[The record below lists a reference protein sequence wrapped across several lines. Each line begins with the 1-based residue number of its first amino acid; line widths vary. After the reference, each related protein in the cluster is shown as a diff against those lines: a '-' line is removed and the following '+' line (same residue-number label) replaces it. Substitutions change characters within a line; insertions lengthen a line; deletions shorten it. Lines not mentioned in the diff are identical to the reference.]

1 MGEDLREQVKSQYAR
16 AALAALST
24 GEGGKASC
32 CEPSSCCGGS
42 PGCSCGT
49 HEPEE
54 GSANLAGGSY
64 SAEDLEELPEAATAA
79 SLGCGN
85 PMALATLS
93 PGEVVLDLG
102 SGGGLD
108 VLLSARRVSPGGR
121 AYGLDMTDEMLELAR
136 KNQKEAGV
144 ENVVFLKGQIEYVP
158 LPEDHVDV
166 VISNCVIN
174 LSTDKPAVIGE
185 AYRVLKPGGRFALYD
200 VVFLGS
206 KDSLPAEVVAR
217 KAEMWSGCVSG
228 ALEKAE
234 YEELLFTAGFEDVSV
249 EATQVYT
256 SELVLGLGGAAEVE
270 ALRSAPVASAFVRA
284 RKPIEDRR

>member
-1 MGEDLREQVKSQYAR
+1 MGEDLREQVKSRYAR
-16 AALAALST
+16 AALAVLGT
-24 GEGGKASC
+24 GEDSEASC
-32 CEPSSCCGGS
+32 CEPSCCGGS
-42 PGCSCGT
+42 PGSSCGA
-49 HEPEE
+49 HEPEA
-54 GSANLAGGSY
+54 GSADLTGGSY
-64 SAEDLEELPEAATAA
+64 SAEELEGLPEAATAA

-85 PMALATLS
+85 PTALATLS

-102 SGGGLD
+102 SGGGID

-136 KNQKEAGV
+136 KNQKKAGV
-144 ENVVFLKGQIEYVP
+144 ENVEFLKGQIEDVP

-174 LSTDKPAVIGE
+174 LSTDKRAVIGE
-185 AYRVLKPGGRFALYD
+185 AYRVLKPGGRFAVSD
-200 VVFLGS
+200 VVFLGN
-206 KDSLPAEVVAR
+206 KDSLPAEVAR

-234 YEELLFTAGFEDVSV
+234 YKELLLAAGFEDVSV
-249 EATQVYT
+249 EVTRVHAP
-256 SELVLGLGGAAEVE
+256 ELVAGLGGAAEVE

>member
-1 MGEDLREQVKSQYAR
+1 MGEDLREQVKSRYAR
-16 AALAALST
+16 AALAVLST

-32 CEPSSCCGGS
+32 YEPSPCCGGS
-42 PGCSCGT
+42 LSCSCGA

-121 AYGLDMTDEMLELAR
+121 AYGLDMTDEMLEASPEEPER
-136 KNQKEAGV
+136 GGGRERRVSKEANRGCPAPRRSRRRSHKQ
-144 ENVVFLKGQIEYVP
+144 LRHKP
-158 LPEDHVDV
+158 LD
-166 VISNCVIN
+166 
-174 LSTDKPAVIGE
+174 G
-185 AYRVLKPGGRFALYD
+185 
-200 VVFLGS
+200 
-206 KDSLPAEVVAR
+206 
-217 KAEMWSGCVSG
+217 
-228 ALEKAE
+228 
-234 YEELLFTAGFEDVSV
+234 
-249 EATQVYT
+249 
-256 SELVLGLGGAAEVE
+256 
-270 ALRSAPVASAFVRA
+270 
-284 RKPIEDRR
+284 